1 MITIIINR
9 FLSVLGFSLA
19 CRVARRDVVVE
30 QLVLGTL
37 LNDKLDFEFDGYLMS
52 YLLALAVKRTSLN
65 KQGRYP

>member
-1 MITIIINR
+1 MVITIIINR

-19 CRVARRDVVVE
+19 YRVARRDVVVG

-52 YLLALAVKRTSLN
+52 YLLTLAVKRTSLT
-65 KQGRYP
+65 